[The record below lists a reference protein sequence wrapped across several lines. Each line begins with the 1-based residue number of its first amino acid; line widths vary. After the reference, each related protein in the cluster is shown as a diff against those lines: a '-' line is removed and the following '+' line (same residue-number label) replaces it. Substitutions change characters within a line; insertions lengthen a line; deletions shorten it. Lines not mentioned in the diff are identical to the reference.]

1 MATPRSVLYVRSAA
15 GGRASVEA
23 QERRLR
29 CALERAGIEHE
40 NLHAYFDVNTPG
52 TLVGA
57 ALCTLMSDA
66 SWGVV
71 GTVYVQDVSRLGR
84 LYDLLL
90 RVLTSIEGSGAKVVT
105 MEELE
110 LAPAMNRSRGR
121 ERRTAQ
127 GLITLGFGLSEGLGS
142 L

>member
-1 MATPRSVLYVRSAA
+1 MATPRSVIYVRSAS

-23 QERRLR
+23 QEQRLR

-66 SWGVV
+66 SWGLV
-71 GTVYVQDVSRLGR
+71 GTVYVQDVARLGR

-90 RVLTSIEGSGAKVVT
+90 RVLTSIEGSGSKVIT

-110 LAPAMNRSRGR
+110 LTPRVSVLEHRPLRGVK
-121 ERRTAQ
+121 
-127 GLITLGFGLSEGLGS
+127 GLVTLGLGS
-142 L
+142 SEKRPSL

>member
-1 MATPRSVLYVRSAA
+1 MAAPRSVLYVRSAA

-23 QERRLR
+23 QEQRLR
-29 CALERAGIEHE
+29 NALERVGVEHE

-52 TLVGA
+52 TLAGA

-66 SWGVV
+66 SWGLV

-84 LYDLLL
+84 MYDLLL
-90 RVLTSIEGSGAKVVT
+90 RVLTSIEGCGAKVVT

-110 LAPAMNRSRGR
+110 LTPRISVLEHRPPRGVK
-121 ERRTAQ
+121 
-127 GLITLGFGLSEGLGS
+127 GLVTLGLGS
-142 L
+142 VEERPSL

>member
-1 MATPRSVLYVRSAA
+1 MATPRSALYVRSAT

-23 QERRLR
+23 QEQRVR

-66 SWGVV
+66 SWGLV

-110 LAPAMNRSRGR
+110 LAPVMNRSRGR
-121 ERRTAQ
+121 ECRTAH
-127 GLITLGFGLSEGLGS
+127 GLVTLGFGLSEGL
-142 L
+142 